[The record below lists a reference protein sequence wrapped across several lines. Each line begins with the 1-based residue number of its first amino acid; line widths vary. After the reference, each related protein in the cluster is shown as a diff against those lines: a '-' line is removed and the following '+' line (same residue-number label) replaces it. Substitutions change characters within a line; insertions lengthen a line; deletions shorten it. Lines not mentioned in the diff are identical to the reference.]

1 MTSISGQ
8 VPIFLDHEQTDPVQ
22 SYYIENDYLDSNS
35 AAMLSVNPET
45 FVAIWVQ
52 QDKAHT
58 AMRTELNAAH
68 AEFKKHI
75 SQASVQTIGRYVEDA
90 KMAFEE
96 KATEIILKKM
106 SASAVTSTLTSKGES
121 KAKVV
126 HQTLEAQRAER
137 ASRNV
142 QSLGQLVLHFSES

>member
-1 MTSISGQ
+1 
-8 VPIFLDHEQTDPVQ
+8 
-22 SYYIENDYLDSNS
+22 
-35 AAMLSVNPET
+35 MLSVNPET

-75 SQASVQTIGRYVEDA
+75 SQTSVQTIGRYVEDA

-137 ASRNV
+137 ASRTCRY
-142 QSLGQLVLHFSES
+142 QLQFRRSCAAKTHLEKYYSKYGKSSHAQ